1 MREREREMRRIVAV
15 SPFLLFGS
23 GGWVGGGGWFMNCLL
38 LNHKLL

>member
-23 GGWVGGGGWFMNCLL
+23 GGWVGGGMVYELFVI
-38 LNHKLL
+38 KP